1 MPTTRAQALKHILD
15 EIFNLQPD
23 AILRDNLIALGVQS
37 PQDIL
42 DLDLL
47 DLKDTYLVN
56 PAQAPLRLT
65 DIKQLSLLRTWYL
78 QQPTPSLDTW
88 IGLTQ
93 DLFDDWR
100 QQQALL
106 QQNASTTVPTTT
118 TTSPNSH
125 NLNTFASELA
135 IFKKS
140 VKPSVSDYPTLK
152 EDAYWR
158 SFLNGLRSNSALHG
172 TTNVL
177 NATYRPTTQEEAE
190 LFEYHQRFMFNV
202 FKKNVLTSKGKVAVR
217 HHERT
222 FDAQQVFIELLAT
235 YEESLSTTLSA
246 TDLRNEINNMR
257 LDDSWKKPYEA
268 FLNVWTHK
276 VLDLEIIEDATVSDV
291 TKRIWLTTALSTN
304 KVMKDAISH
313 ATTTERTFQ
322 ALGHSTQ
329 GVGFRQFFDIV
340 LSNARGA

>member
-47 DLKDTYLVN
+47 DLKDAYLVN

-202 FKKNVLTSKGKVAVR
+202 FKKNVLTSKGKVVIMKFGIR
-217 HHERT
+217 QY
-222 FDAQQVFIELLAT
+222 DVKELPKSYTLGTMAKSLKGAFSGCRMANGILHDLVST
-235 YEESLSTTLSA
+235 KSSCKPDSLSYIRYSSIF
-246 TDLRNEINNMR
+246 N
-257 LDDSWKKPYEA
+257 Y
-268 FLNVWTHK
+268 F
-276 VLDLEIIEDATVSDV
+276 
-291 TKRIWLTTALSTN
+291 
-304 KVMKDAISH
+304 
-313 ATTTERTFQ
+313 
-322 ALGHSTQ
+322 
-329 GVGFRQFFDIV
+329 
-340 LSNARGA
+340 

>member
-1 MPTTRAQALKHILD
+1 MP
-15 EIFNLQPD
+15 
-23 AILRDNLIALGVQS
+23 
-37 PQDIL
+37 
-42 DLDLL
+42 
-47 DLKDTYLVN
+47 
-56 PAQAPLRLT
+56 
-65 DIKQLSLLRTWYL
+65 
-78 QQPTPSLDTW
+78 
-88 IGLTQ
+88 
-93 DLFDDWR
+93 
-100 QQQALL
+100 
-106 QQNASTTVPTTT
+106 T
-118 TTSPNSH
+118 TTSPTPH
-125 NLNTFASELA
+125 NTFASELA

-177 NATYRPTTQEEAE
+177 DGNYQPHTPEETE

-202 FKKNVLTSKGKVAVR
+202 FKKNVLTSKGIVAVR

-257 LDDSWKKPYEA
+257 LDDSWKKPYES

-276 VLDLEIIEDATVSDV
+276 VLDLEIIEDATVPDV

-340 LSNARGA
+340 LSHAKLHDNNTKSTARKQRQNN

>member
-1 MPTTRAQALKHILD
+1 MNI
-15 EIFNLQPD
+15 I
-23 AILRDNLIALGVQS
+23 
-37 PQDIL
+37 
-42 DLDLL
+42 
-47 DLKDTYLVN
+47 
-56 PAQAPLRLT
+56 
-65 DIKQLSLLRTWYL
+65 
-78 QQPTPSLDTW
+78 
-88 IGLTQ
+88 
-93 DLFDDWR
+93 
-100 QQQALL
+100 
-106 QQNASTTVPTTT
+106 
-118 TTSPNSH
+118 
-125 NLNTFASELA
+125 
-135 IFKKS
+135 
-140 VKPSVSDYPTLK
+140 
-152 EDAYWR
+152 
-158 SFLNGLRSNSALHG
+158 NGLCLLSSRRTFLA
-172 TTNVL
+172 
-177 NATYRPTTQEEAE
+177 
-190 LFEYHQRFMFNV
+190 
-202 FKKNVLTSKGKVAVR
+202 SKGKVAVR

-340 LSNARGA
+340 LSNAKLHDNNTKTTARRQRQNNQTTVNNTGRGNDRQGRNGRGAGRGGRGRGGAGRGNGANSQ